1 MYSVILVDDERSL
14 RESIE
19 RLVDWEGNGFELI
32 GTAEN
37 GLDALELIEK
47 KGVPDLVIT
56 DIKMPVMDGI
66 EFAKTLREEYPSIKI
81 AFLSGYDEFQYAVEG
96 IRLNVV
102 SYLLKPISKNEI
114 EEFLNSLKEAIDEEI
129 RSVNDM
135 SRVSAEYNKNIEL
148 VKASFLNSLLTEYNF
163 EESEAGLIEFL
174 STHELNFLNKEKVLF
189 TVRFSEPYTLQNK
202 SQGNSEFQRFSL
214 FQIIQDIIKKYSKNV
229 VFLFS
234 SYVVCILTGTSDEL
248 NDIKDIFAKDVID
261 TTKKLLNKDVVIGG
275 SDNYINIF
283 ETRKAYRDTLTAL
296 DYTNSETGESSVFI
310 GDVEKTSSRP
320 EFLYKIDEGSFIL
333 ALKTNDKN
341 YVSET
346 IKDCFVDDYYIN
358 HNRTP
363 ILRTVI
369 SIVYVNCIRAL
380 RETVG
385 EVDDKV
391 NQWYQQIFEA
401 ILYDDLKVIYK
412 ELSKF
417 CEYIMEEILKS
428 RTQLKNSLVI
438 ESLEYLEE
446 NYTDPELTL
455 KSTSQFLNVSS
466 SYFSTVFKKETGKSF
481 IDTLTEMKMNKAR
494 DLVLTTELKMFEI
507 ASQCGYDDQHYFSY
521 SFKKYFGI
529 SPTKMRKSK
538 ESELTKM

>member
-135 SRVSAEYNKNIEL
+135 SLVSAEYNKNVEL

-202 SQGNSEFQRFSL
+202 TQRNSEFQRFSL

-275 SDNYINIF
+275 SDNYIDIY

-296 DYTNSETGESSVFI
+296 DYTNSETGENSVFI

-346 IKDCFVDDYYIN
+346 LKDCFVDDYYIN

-385 EVDDKV
+385 EVNDKV

-401 ILYDDLKVIYK
+401 VLYDDLKVIYK

-417 CEYIMEEILKS
+417 CVYIMEEIIKN

-438 ESLEYLEE
+438 QSLEYLEE
-446 NYTDPELTL
+446 NYSDPELTL

-494 DLVLTTELKMFEI
+494 DLVLTTQLKMFEI

-538 ESELTKM
+538 ESELTRM

>member
-135 SRVSAEYNKNIEL
+135 SLVSAEYNKNIEL

-202 SQGNSEFQRFSL
+202 TQRNSEFQRFSL

-275 SDNYINIF
+275 SDNYIDIY

-296 DYTNSETGESSVFI
+296 DYTNSETGENSVFI

-346 IKDCFVDDYYIN
+346 LKDCFVDDYYIN

-385 EVDDKV
+385 EVNDKV

-401 ILYDDLKVIYK
+401 VLYDDLKVIYK

-417 CEYIMEEILKS
+417 CVYIMEEIIKN

-438 ESLEYLEE
+438 QSLEYLEE
-446 NYTDPELTL
+446 NYSDPELTL

-494 DLVLTTELKMFEI
+494 DLVLTTQLKMFEI

-538 ESELTKM
+538 ESELTRM

>member
-1 MYSVILVDDERSL
+1 
-14 RESIE
+14 
-19 RLVDWEGNGFELI
+19 
-32 GTAEN
+32 
-37 GLDALELIEK
+37 
-47 KGVPDLVIT
+47 
-56 DIKMPVMDGI
+56 MDGI

-135 SRVSAEYNKNIEL
+135 SLVSAEYNKNIEL

-202 SQGNSEFQRFSL
+202 TQRNSEFQRFSL

-275 SDNYINIF
+275 SDNYIDIY

-296 DYTNSETGESSVFI
+296 DYTNSETGENSVFI

-346 IKDCFVDDYYIN
+346 LKDCFVDDYYIN

-385 EVDDKV
+385 EVNDKV

-401 ILYDDLKVIYK
+401 VLYDDLKVIYK

-417 CEYIMEEILKS
+417 CVYIMEEIIKN

-438 ESLEYLEE
+438 QSLEYLEE
-446 NYTDPELTL
+446 NYSDPELTL

-494 DLVLTTELKMFEI
+494 DLVLTTQLKMFEI

-538 ESELTKM
+538 ESELTRM

>member
-37 GLDALELIEK
+37 GLDALELIGK